1 MSLPNLHQHPMPGKE
16 RVEMEDALKHLHEAS
31 WRGGLATMESL
42 AGSLGITN
50 EAAGALLD
58 KLQGRGLV
66 EPYQGGWQLTSDGNA
81 YALKVVRAHRLFES
95 YLAHESGVRAE
106 YWHKMAHDAEHRL
119 SADQVDAIADRL
131 GRPRFD
137 PHGDPIPTRQGL
149 LLPHAGRPLPEWPN
163 GQEGLICH
171 VEDEPAQTFKRL
183 LKAGIYAGMRLKRIG
198 ESEHGLAV
206 VVEGRE
212 LILTRQDAAQI
223 SLQSLDELADV
234 RADFS
239 RLSDLAP
246 GEQGEIA
253 GLSPYFRG
261 AERTRL
267 LDLGFVPGSRIER
280 AFASPLGN
288 PVAFYLRGTTVA
300 LRREQADQVY
310 LKKQPAL
317 S

>member
-1 MSLPNLHQHPMPGKE
+1 MSLPNFTQHPMPGKD
-16 RVEMEDALKHLHEAS
+16 RVEKEDALKHLHEAS
-31 WRGGLATMESL
+31 WRGGNATMESL

-58 KLQGRGLV
+58 KLQGEELV
-66 EPYQGGWQLTSDGNA
+66 EPSQGGWQLTSEGNA
-81 YALKVVRAHRLFES
+81 YALKVIRAHRLFES

-106 YWHKMAHDAEHRL
+106 YWHQMAHDAEHRL
-119 SADQVDAIADRL
+119 SAEQVDAISDRL

-149 LLPHAGRPLPEWPN
+149 LQPHAGRPLHEWQN
-163 GQEGLICH
+163 GEEGLICH

-183 LKAGIYAGMRLKRIG
+183 LKLGIYAGMRLKRIG
-198 ESEHGLAV
+198 ESDQGLAV
-206 VVEGRE
+206 IVEGRD
-212 LILTRQDAAQI
+212 LILSRQEAAQI
-223 SLQSLDELADV
+223 SLQSLDELADD

-239 RLSDLAP
+239 RLSDLAV
-246 GEQGEIA
+246 GERGEIA

-267 LDLGFVPGSRIER
+267 LDLGFVPGSQIER
-280 AFASPLGN
+280 AFSSPLGT
-288 PVAFYLRGTTVA
+288 PIAFYLRGTTVA
-300 LRREQADQVY
+300 LRREQAEQVY
-310 LKKQPAL
+310 LKKPRPH